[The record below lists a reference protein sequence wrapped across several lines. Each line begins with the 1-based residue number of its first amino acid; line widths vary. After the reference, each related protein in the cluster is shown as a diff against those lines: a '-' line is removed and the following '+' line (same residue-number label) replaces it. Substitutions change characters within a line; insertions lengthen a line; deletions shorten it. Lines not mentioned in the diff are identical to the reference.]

1 MVGDAGKAD
10 GAEVD
15 GVEFLHLRDAV
26 LRHHAAGL
34 GIALAGPVEELPFDG
49 EAVPAGDRLGRTLAL
64 GDHFL
69 ADAVAGNDG
78 DAVLALGHAGLRHGW
93 VEARP
98 RTLGE
103 FRDRTNGVEGKSGAV
118 RVRLG

>member
-26 LRHHAAGL
+26 FRHHAAGL
-34 GIALAGPVEELPFDG
+34 GITLAGPVEELPFDG

-78 DAVLALGHAGLRHGW
+78 AAVLALRSEEHTSELQSLMRI
-93 VEARP
+93 
-98 RTLGE
+98 
-103 FRDRTNGVEGKSGAV
+103 SY
-118 RVRLG
+118 

>member
-49 EAVPAGDRLGRTLAL
+49 EAVPAGDRLGRTLAP

-69 ADAVAGNDG
+69 ADAVAGNG
-78 DAVLALGHAGLRHGW
+78 GEAVLSTVQAGLRHGW
-93 VEARP
+93 VEARH
-98 RTLGE
+98 RTWGE
-103 FRDRTNGVEGKSGAV
+103 IRHGWRKGKTPG
-118 RVRLG
+118 